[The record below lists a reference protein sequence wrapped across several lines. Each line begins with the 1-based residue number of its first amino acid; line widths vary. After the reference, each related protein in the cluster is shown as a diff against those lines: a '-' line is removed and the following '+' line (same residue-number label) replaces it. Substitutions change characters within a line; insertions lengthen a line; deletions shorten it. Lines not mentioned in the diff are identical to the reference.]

1 MNDHSKIIDFIKEN
15 MKMTEFH
22 TDEDMRKYTTFNT
35 GGRAD
40 LMVIPKDMAELEGLM
55 QYLIKEKISYH
66 ILGHGSNT
74 LVGDKGIREVVVLI
88 EDNLKKM
95 IVKGEE
101 IEVEAGLLLADLAQE
116 AKEHGLTGLEFV
128 CGIPGTV
135 GGAVVMNAGA
145 YGGEIKDVLEE
156 VQVLTAEGKR
166 LVRKADELELAYRS
180 SLIQKNGDM
189 VLKAKF
195 RLKSGDQMEIKK
207 TMDELTRNRADKQP
221 LDYPS
226 AGSIFKRPEG
236 HFTGKLIQDANLQGY
251 SIGGAQ
257 VSMKHAGFIINTG
270 QAATEDVLNLISHIQ
285 QVVKQR
291 FQVELET
298 EVKVIGELI

>member
-55 QYLIKEKISYH
+55 QYLIKEKIPYH

-156 VQVLTAEGKR
+156 VQVITAEGKR